1 MESELN
7 NGIEVEDALGQKRS
21 AFPETWKALN
31 SWIWHHFFKLSVV
44 LKLVSLLTGQSPL
57 VKL

>member
-7 NGIEVEDALGQKRS
+7 HGIGAEVALGQERF

-31 SWIWHHFFKLSVV
+31 SWIWHYFF
-44 LKLVSLLTGQSPL
+44 
-57 VKL
+57 